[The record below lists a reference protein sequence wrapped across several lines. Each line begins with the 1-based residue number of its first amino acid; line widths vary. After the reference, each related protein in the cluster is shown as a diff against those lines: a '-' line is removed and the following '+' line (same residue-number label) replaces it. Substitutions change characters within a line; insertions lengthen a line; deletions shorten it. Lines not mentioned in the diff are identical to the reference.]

1 MDKMR
6 LLLTIITVAIVAV
19 PILGMLLTN
28 QNNLLG
34 LVIPPQLS
42 DLAESRLEPPTFVD
56 SQYDAA
62 SRTVALT
69 FSFKNP
75 FKADLTI
82 NSMSANLVCDEHNF
96 PLGNAVLDK
105 PVSMGAGETAMVTIF
120 GTWTE
125 EALAHFHS
133 AHGGDKT
140 IDVEL
145 VNLAVNFKGMTVH
158 TDQPIP
164 VKDVPLP

>member
-6 LLLTIITVAIVAV
+6 LLLTLISIAIVVV
-19 PILGMLLTN
+19 PIVGILLTY

-34 LVIPPQLS
+34 LVIPPQVS
-42 DLAESRLEPPTFVD
+42 DLTNSRLEPPTFVD

-75 FKADLTI
+75 FKTDLTI

-105 PVSMGAGETAMVTIF
+105 PVSMKAGETAMVTVF

-133 AHGGDKT
+133 AHGGEKSV
-140 IDVEL
+140 DVEL
-145 VNLAVNFKGMTVH
+145 VNLTVNINGMTVH

>member
-1 MDKMR
+1 MDKTR
-6 LLLTIITVAIVAV
+6 LLLTLISIAIVVV
-19 PILGMLLTN
+19 PIVGILLTY

-34 LVIPPQLS
+34 LVIPPQVS
-42 DLAESRLEPPTFVD
+42 DLTNSRLEPPTFVD

-69 FSFKNP
+69 FSLKNP
-75 FKADLTI
+75 FKTDLTI

-105 PVSMGAGETAMVTIF
+105 PVSMRAGETAMVTIF

-133 AHGGDKT
+133 AHGGEKSV
-140 IDVEL
+140 DVEL
-145 VNLAVNFKGMTVH
+145 VNLAVNIKGMTVH